1 MAIMLREYS
10 IEDASVFE
18 QNKIVDYIRNSD
30 REEALEYL
38 GLYRELMQKQILQE
52 FLYLVFD
59 DDAEAVKVFIAKYQF
74 LDDEYPE
81 DNLIKLVRFFED
93 AGVDLNQLLKTTN
106 IMNFKNSSELRLLL
120 HGKKDEGK
128 N

>member
-38 GLYRELMQKQILQE
+38 GLYRELVQKQILQE

-59 DDAEAVKVFIAKYQF
+59 DDAEAVKTFIAKFQF
-74 LDDEYPE
+74 LEEYPE
-81 DNLIKLVRFFED
+81 DNLIKLVRFFSQD
-93 AGVDLNQLLKTTN
+93 VGIDLNKLLITTN
-106 IMNFKNSSELRLLL
+106 IMNFKNSNELRLLL